1 MSFERTVRIRIIHG
15 AVAGCLA
22 SVEPPQRWARVA
34 REPAYLP
41 TDSRSHPVRTK
52 RSESPRTALRR
63 ILAEPE
69 LTVLPGVYDALSA
82 KLVERSGFAGA
93 YMSGAAV
100 AMALGGVPDLG
111 LLTMT
116 EMATQ
121 ASHLAGVLTGPLVAD
136 ADTGFGNALNV
147 HRTVVEY
154 ERAGVAG
161 LHLEDQTYPKRCG
174 HLGGKS
180 VISSEEFVEKIKAAV
195 DARTD
200 PELVVIARTDA
211 RGPLGFAEAIRR
223 ANCYLNAGADL
234 IFVEAPQTIEEVS
247 SIPAEVAG
255 PVMFNIVENGSS
267 PHVELEQLAAWGYRL
282 AIRPLA
288 VITPVVRAAIRALTE
303 MHPPTPLEGQIST
316 PGDLFETV
324 NLKAWLEV
332 GDRFGSSSLGP

>member
-1 MSFERTVRIRIIHG
+1 M
-15 AVAGCLA
+15 
-22 SVEPPQRWARVA
+22 
-34 REPAYLP
+34 
-41 TDSRSHPVRTK
+41 RTK
-52 RSESPRTALRR
+52 SSESPRAALRR
-63 ILAEPE
+63 ILAEPR
-69 LTVLPGVYDALSA
+69 LTVLPGVYDTLSA
-82 KLVERSGFAGA
+82 TLVERSGFAGA

-121 ASHLAGVLTGPLVAD
+121 AAHLAGVLTGPLVAD

-174 HLGGKS
+174 HLSGKS
-180 VISSEEFVEKIKAAV
+180 VISSEEFVEKVKAAV

-223 ANCYLNAGADL
+223 ANSYLDAGADL
-234 IFVEAPQTIEEVS
+234 IFVEAPQTIEEIS
-247 SIPAEVAG
+247 SIPAEVGG

-303 MHPPTPLEGQIST
+303 MHPPTPLEGHIST

-324 NLKAWLEV
+324 ELAAWLEI
-332 GDRFGSSSLGP
+332 GDRFASGPHDT